1 MKGYKKYIL
10 PIGAMG
16 LFLLTGALYP
26 LFSTD
31 SRGVYS
37 LVTDFDKM
45 IPFTKEFIIP
55 YISWYPFIFLSLLYF
70 YIKDSDIYYKE
81 IIGIILGM
89 FISYGIYFVFQTA
102 VPRPELSE
110 NDIFTKLVALIY
122 TNDKPFNCF
131 PSLHVLETYLI
142 MKGIKISNCKNK
154 LNSFIINSVGI
165 MIIISTQL
173 VKQHVILDLVFAII
187 LAEIIFNFVYKLDLN
202 KLALNIK
209 AFIIPLLPNKKPEN
223 YLNK

>member
-1 MKGYKKYIL
+1 MKGSKKYML
-10 PIGAMG
+10 PIGAMV

-55 YISWYPFIFLSLLYF
+55 YVSWYPFIFLSLLYF
-70 YIKDSDIYYKE
+70 YIKDSELYYKE
-81 IIGIILGM
+81 IISIILGM
-89 FISYGIYFVFQTA
+89 LISYGIYFIFQTA
-102 VPRPELSE
+102 VPRPELSG
-110 NDIFTKLVALIY
+110 NDIFTKLIALIY
-122 TNDKPFNCF
+122 ANDKPFNCF

-142 MKGIKISNCKNK
+142 MKGIKTSSCKNK

-165 MIIISTQL
+165 LIIISTQL
-173 VKQHVILDLVFAII
+173 IKQHVILDLIFAII
-187 LAEIIFNFVYKLDLN
+187 LGEIIFNFIYKLDLS
-202 KLALNIK
+202 KAAFTIK
-209 AFIIPLLPNKKPEN
+209 AFVLALFANKKPEN